1 MKEEAQLN
9 QQMAGI
15 RLSDE
20 GNLKGVRTRGEIKRC
35 EKDRA
40 FKKLGIDADFQS
52 QLHKD
57 MELNDAIKNESF
69 FGIYKLL
76 SESEDRKNTPIIFII
91 KNIKQIPQG
100 VLNDLIHHLKK
111 YRDMPYELRL
121 NLMIGIQNNNVDEFS
136 IRVRI

>member
-1 MKEEAQLN
+1 MKEEAELN

-20 GNLKGVRTRGEIKRC
+20 VNQKGVQTRGGLKRY

-40 FKKLGIDADFQS
+40 FKKLGSDAEFQS

-57 MELNDAIKNESF
+57 MELNDTIKNESF

-76 SESEDRKNTPIIFII
+76 SESEERK
-91 KNIKQIPQG
+91 
-100 VLNDLIHHLKK
+100 
-111 YRDMPYELRL
+111 
-121 NLMIGIQNNNVDEFS
+121 
-136 IRVRI
+136 